1 MKKGK
6 NMKKKR
12 NIILIGFTLGFFW
25 SASCMAQEVVDRIV
39 AIVNDD
45 IVTLSQLDV
54 AAAPYRKNIEAS
66 QESAARKKEVMAQMY
81 TQVLNQLVENSL
93 VVQEAKRMGIAVD
106 EADVDNA
113 LENFKKEHNLDQE
126 RLELGLAA
134 QGITLEQYRE
144 RIREQILQSM
154 IVSRAVRAKIV
165 ITDKEIKTYYDSH
178 YQEFKGKKKYHLKN
192 IIVKGATD
200 LSTVW
205 EKLKNRVD
213 FSQVAKDYSIGS
225 NAAAGGELGEFDI
238 SSFSDEIKNA
248 LEGVGK
254 GQYSAPIDMGDS
266 FQILYVADI
275 ISQGE
280 GPVQKEVEKKIQDIL
295 YREHGEAQFKKW
307 MENLKNS
314 AHIKIML

>member
-1 MKKGK
+1 
-6 NMKKKR
+6 MKKKR

>member
-1 MKKGK
+1 MERKQ
-6 NMKKKR
+6 
-12 NIILIGFTLGFFW
+12 NIILMVFTLGVFW
-25 SASCMAQEVVDRIV
+25 AASCFAQEVVDRIV

-45 IVTLSQLDV
+45 IVTLSQLDM
-54 AAAPYRKNIEAS
+54 AAAPYRKNIETS
-66 QESAARKKEVMAQMY
+66 QESATRKKELMNQMY

-106 EADVDNA
+106 DTDVDNA

-144 RIREQILQSM
+144 RIRDQILQSM
-154 IVSRAVRAKIV
+154 IVSRAVRSKIV
-165 ITDKEIKTYYDSH
+165 ITDKEIKAYYDSH
-178 YQEFKGKKKYHLKN
+178 YQDFKGKKKYHLKN
-192 IIVKGATD
+192 IIVKGATE
-200 LSTVW
+200 LSTVR
-205 EKLKNRVD
+205 EKLKNKVD

-225 NAAAGGELGEFDI
+225 NAGAGGELGEFDI

-254 GQYSAPIDMGDS
+254 GQYTKPIDMGGS

-275 ISQGE
+275 LSQGQ
-280 GPVQKEVEKKIQDIL
+280 GPVQKEVEKQIQDIL

-314 AHIKIML
+314 AHIKIMF

>member
-1 MKKGK
+1 ME
-6 NMKKKR
+6 NKR
-12 NIILIGFTLGFFW
+12 NIILIVFTFGLFW
-25 SASCMAQEVVDRIV
+25 AANCLAQEVVDRIV

-45 IVTLSQLDV
+45 IVTLSQLDM
-54 AAAPYRKNIEAS
+54 AAAPYRKNIETS
-66 QESAARKKEVMAQMY
+66 QEAATRKKELMAQMY

-93 VVQEAKRMGIAVD
+93 VIQEAKQMGIAVD
-106 EADVDNA
+106 DTDVDNA

-126 RLELGLAA
+126 KLELGLAA
-134 QGITLEQYRE
+134 QGITIEQYRE

-165 ITDKEIKTYYDSH
+165 ITDKEIKAYYDSH

-192 IIVKGATD
+192 IIVRRTAD
-200 LSTVW
+200 LSTVQ
-205 EKLKNRVD
+205 EKLKNKID
-213 FSQVAKDYSIGS
+213 FSQVAQDYSIGS

-254 GQYSAPIDMGDS
+254 GQYTKPIDMGDS
-266 FQILYVADI
+266 FQLLYVADI
-275 ISQGE
+275 IAQGQ

-307 MENLKNS
+307 MENLKNG

>member
-1 MKKGK
+1 
-6 NMKKKR
+6 MKKKR
-12 NIILIGFTLGFFW
+12 NIILIVFTLGFFW
-25 SASCMAQEVVDRIV
+25 TASCLAQEVVDRIV

-45 IVTLSQLDV
+45 IVTLSQLDM
-54 AAAPYRKNIEAS
+54 AAAPYRKNIETS
-66 QESAARKKEVMAQMY
+66 QESATRKKEIMAQMY

-93 VVQEAKRMGIAVD
+93 VIQEAKRLGIAVD
-106 EADVDNA
+106 DTDVDNA

-165 ITDKEIKTYYDSH
+165 ITDKEIKAYYDSH

-192 IIVKGATD
+192 IIVRTATD
-200 LSTVW
+200 LSTVR
-205 EKLKNRVD
+205 EKLKNKVD

-254 GQYSAPIDMGDS
+254 GQYTTPIDMGDS

-275 ISQGE
+275 ISQGQ
-280 GPVQKEVEKKIQDIL
+280 GPVQKEVEKQIQDIL
-295 YREHGEAQFKKW
+295 YREYGEAQFKKW
-307 MENLKNS
+307 MKNLKSS

>member
-1 MKKGK
+1 ME
-6 NMKKKR
+6 NKR
-12 NIILIGFTLGFFW
+12 NIILIVFTFGLFW
-25 SASCMAQEVVDRIV
+25 AANCLAQEVVDRIV

-45 IVTLSQLDV
+45 IVTLSQLDM
-54 AAAPYRKNIEAS
+54 AAAPYRKNIETS
-66 QESAARKKEVMAQMY
+66 QESATRKKELMAQMY

-93 VVQEAKRMGIAVD
+93 VIQEAKRMGIAVD
-106 EADVDNA
+106 DTDVDNA

-126 RLELGLAA
+126 KLELGLAA

-165 ITDKEIKTYYDSH
+165 ITDKEIKAYYDSH

-192 IIVKGATD
+192 IIVRRTAD
-200 LSTVW
+200 LSTVQ
-205 EKLKNRVD
+205 EKLKNKID
-213 FSQVAKDYSIGS
+213 FSQVAQDYSIGS

-254 GQYSAPIDMGDS
+254 GQYTKPIDMGDS
-266 FQILYVADI
+266 FQLLYVADI
-275 ISQGE
+275 IAQGQ

-307 MENLKNS
+307 MENLKNG